1 MVDAM
6 TRGHAAAVYALQG
19 NWFRGM
25 MSSLRAKLL
34 AVALILVTWQIL
46 YLSGWKSPVV
56 LPGPAAVVANLCQQ
70 VQEPLLWQAVW
81 TTLNRALLGFGLA
94 LLIGAIAGALVA
106 RNGLLRAAL
115 GPIITGL
122 QTMPAIAW
130 FPFAIIFFGLN
141 TSAILFVIVIGAAP
155 SVAIG
160 VMAGADHIPPLLL
173 RAAKTMELTGVALY
187 RHVIVPAS
195 LPMFVSGLRQG
206 WAFAWRSLMAGELV
220 VLVSN
225 TASIGVLLENAQNM
239 ADMPAAIAI
248 MIVILLIGIVMDSAF
263 GAADRLIRRRWGLLV
278 TEHG

>member
-155 SVAIG
+155 
-160 VMAGADHIPPLLL
+160 
-173 RAAKTMELTGVALY
+173 
-187 RHVIVPAS
+187 
-195 LPMFVSGLRQG
+195 
-206 WAFAWRSLMAGELV
+206 RS
-220 VLVSN
+220 
-225 TASIGVLLENAQNM
+225 
-239 ADMPAAIAI
+239 P
-248 MIVILLIGIVMDSAF
+248 SA
-263 GAADRLIRRRWGLLV
+263 
-278 TEHG
+278 